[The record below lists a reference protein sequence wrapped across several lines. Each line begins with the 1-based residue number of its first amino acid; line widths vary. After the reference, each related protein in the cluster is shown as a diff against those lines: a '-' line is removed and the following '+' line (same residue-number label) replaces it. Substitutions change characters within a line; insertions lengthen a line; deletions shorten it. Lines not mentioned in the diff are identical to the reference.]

1 MDRED
6 VPPAESHSSD
16 PVAMLSWLIGAG
28 VDETIGDV
36 PLDRYA
42 LSKQGATQT
51 HTQKPDVK
59 PVAPAR
65 AAAPNTVPAASPA
78 SPASPSQ
85 SAASQTAA
93 ALANAATEL
102 AALRAAVESFDG
114 CSLKSTAK
122 TTVFA
127 DGNPDA
133 GLMVIGEAPGGD
145 EDRQGLPFVGV
156 SGKLLDRMLESIGL
170 TRDNAYIT
178 NVIPWR
184 PPGNRKP
191 TPEEVALCTPFLER
205 HVALMRPEVI
215 LMVGGLSAKTLL
227 NRSEGI
233 TRLRGRWEEV
243 QVPGLDSAVPAIATF
258 HPAYLLRSPQ
268 QKRLAWRDL
277 LAVKQKLG
285 ANTPA

>member
-6 VPPAESHSSD
+6 TSSTDSPAQD
-16 PVAMLSWLIGAG
+16 PLAVLNWFIGAG
-28 VDETIGDV
+28 VDEAIGDV

-42 LSKQGATQT
+42 LSKSA
-51 HTQKPDVK
+51 
-59 PVAPAR
+59 
-65 AAAPNTVPAASPA
+65 VPAAKAPA
-78 SPASPSQ
+78 VKPKPPLPPRQQAAPAQPAPMPPSAGSQ
-85 SAASQTAA
+85 SAAAM
-93 ALANAATEL
+93 ANAATDL

-122 TTVFA
+122 STVFA

-133 GLMVIGEAPGGD
+133 RLMVIGEAPGGD

-156 SGKLLDRMLESIGL
+156 SGKLLDRMLGSIGL
-170 TRDNAYIT
+170 TRESAYIT

-205 HVALMRPEVI
+205 HVALMQPEVI

-233 TRLRGRWEEV
+233 TRLRGRWDDV
-243 QVPGLDSAVPAIATF
+243 QVPGLDHAVPAIATF

-277 LAVKQKLG
+277 LAVKQKLDS
-285 ANTPA
+285 AAPA

>member
-1 MDRED
+1 MTERAPTDDLTPDTVLRFYLD
-6 VPPAESHSSD
+6 
-16 PVAMLSWLIGAG
+16 AG
-28 VDETIGDV
+28 VDETAGDV

-42 LSKQGATQT
+42 LSQT
-51 HTQKPDVK
+51 AQTKPQ
-59 PVAPAR
+59 
-65 AAAPNTVPAASPA
+65 PAAT
-78 SPASPSQ
+78 PSQ
-85 SAASQTAA
+85 SIPRSAGRKVQPVATSPVTPRQAAVDTQSAA
-93 ALANAATEL
+93 AAANAATTLE
-102 AALRAAVESFDG
+102 ALRAALEAFEG
-114 CSLKSTAK
+114 CALKATAK
-122 TTVFA
+122 STVFA

-133 GLMVIGEAPGGD
+133 RLMVIGEAPGGD

-156 SGKLLDRMLESIGL
+156 SGKLLDRMLEAIGY
-170 TRDNAYIT
+170 TRDTAYIS

-191 TPEEVALCTPFLER
+191 TPEEVGLCVPFIER
-205 HVALMRPEVI
+205 HVVLVKPAVI

-243 QVPGLDSAVPAIATF
+243 SLPGLDTPIPALATF

-277 LAVKQKLG
+277 LAVKEKLDG
-285 ANTPA
+285 LREV

>member
-1 MDRED
+1 MDQESTPHAD
-6 VPPAESHSSD
+6 NPPAD
-16 PVAMLSWLIGAG
+16 PLAVLTWLIDAG

-36 PLDRYA
+36 PLNRYD
-42 LSKQGATQT
+42 LSQPVSAAARA
-51 HTQKPDVK
+51 
-59 PVAPAR
+59 PVAPPR
-65 AAAPNTVPAASPA
+65 ESQSLRRPSVPNAQPIPVP
-78 SPASPSQ
+78 Q

-93 ALANAATEL
+93 ASASAATDL
-102 AALRAAVESFDG
+102 ASLRAAVENFDG

-122 TTVFA
+122 NTVFA
-127 DGNPDA
+127 DGNPEA
-133 GLMVIGEAPGGD
+133 RLMVIGEAPGGD

-170 TRDNAYIT
+170 NRDSAYIT

-243 QVPGLDSAVPAIATF
+243 QVPGFDSAIPAIATF

-277 LAVKQKLG
+277 LAVKQKLD
-285 ANTPA
+285 ASATA

>member
-6 VPPAESHSSD
+6 TSSNDSPAQD
-16 PVAMLSWLIGAG
+16 PLAVLNWFMGAG

-42 LSKQGATQT
+42 LSKSA
-51 HTQKPDVK
+51 
-59 PVAPAR
+59 
-65 AAAPNTVPAASPA
+65 VPAAKAPA
-78 SPASPSQ
+78 AKPQPSLPPRQPTAPAQPAPMPQ
-85 SAASQTAA
+85 SAASQSAA
-93 ALANAATEL
+93 AMASAATDL

-122 TTVFA
+122 STVFA

-133 GLMVIGEAPGGD
+133 RLMVIGEAPGGD

-170 TRDNAYIT
+170 TRESAYIT

-205 HVALMRPEVI
+205 HVALMKPEVI

-233 TRLRGRWEEV
+233 TRLRGRWDDV
-243 QVPGLDSAVPAIATF
+243 QVPGLDHAVPAIATF

-277 LAVKQKLG
+277 LAVKQKLDSN
-285 ANTPA
+285 APA

>member
-1 MDRED
+1 MDRKSTPHAD
-6 VPPAESHSSD
+6 NPPAD
-16 PVAMLSWLIGAG
+16 PLAVLTWLIDAG

-36 PLDRYA
+36 PLNRYD
-42 LSKQGATQT
+42 LSQPVSAAARA
-51 HTQKPDVK
+51 
-59 PVAPAR
+59 PVAPPQESQSLR
-65 AAAPNTVPAASPA
+65 RPSVPNAQPIPVP
-78 SPASPSQ
+78 Q

-93 ALANAATEL
+93 ASASAATDL
-102 AALRAAVESFDG
+102 ASLRAAVENFDG

-122 TTVFA
+122 NTVFA
-127 DGNPDA
+127 DGNPEA
-133 GLMVIGEAPGGD
+133 RLMVIGEAPGGD

-170 TRDNAYIT
+170 NRDSAYIT

-243 QVPGLDSAVPAIATF
+243 QVPGFDSAIPAIATF

-277 LAVKQKLG
+277 LAVKQKLD
-285 ANTPA
+285 ASATA